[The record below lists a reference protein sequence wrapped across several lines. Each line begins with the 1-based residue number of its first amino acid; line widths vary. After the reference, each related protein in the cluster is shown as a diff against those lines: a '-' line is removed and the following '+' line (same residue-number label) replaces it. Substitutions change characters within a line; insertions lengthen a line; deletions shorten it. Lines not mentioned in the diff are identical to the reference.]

1 MSNCCPAVKAGWG
14 FAVAIVL
21 LRVCVGFHFFKEGAN
36 KLQDPKPFSAMFF
49 GGAKGPLAP
58 TFQSMVWDAD
68 GTERF
73 DADKV
78 VAAWSQYVQA
88 AKSHFRFDPEQ
99 VKLADEKLARREE
112 LLRDYLAGRA
122 DDIDEYFKGL
132 KRREANRADAARW
145 QVASLRGQS
154 EKTESELKAKRGPW
168 LAEIDRQGKDLER
181 DMAAVATSEQRASA
195 GSLDVFKP
203 GRRFLDSEAVDK
215 IIPCFDATL
224 GILLVLGLFARPA
237 ALVAAAFLTSVVA
250 SQWPGAYGAQPTY
263 YQAVELCALLV
274 LAAANA
280 GQVAGLD
287 WFVSVLRSYWCPL
300 KLFSAVKKA

>member
-49 GGAKGPLAP
+49 GGAKGPFAP
-58 TFQSMVWDAD
+58 TFQAMVWDAD
-68 GTERF
+68 GAERF

-78 VAAWSQYVQA
+78 VAAWSDYVQK
-88 AKSHFRFDPEQ
+88 AKVHFGFDPDQ
-99 VKLADEKLARREE
+99 VKLADEKLGRREQ
-112 LLRDYLAGRA
+112 LLRDYLGGRA

-132 KRREANRADAARW
+132 KRAEANRADPPRW

-154 EKTESELKAKRGPW
+154 EKIEYELKAKRGPW

-181 DMAAVATSEQRASA
+181 DIAEVATSEQRAAA
-195 GSLDVFKP
+195 GTLAVFKP

-224 GILLVLGLFARPA
+224 GILLVLGLFTRPA

-280 GQVAGLD
+280 GRVAGLD
-287 WFVSVLRSYWCPL
+287 TFVDLACAKWCPL
-300 KLFSAVKKA
+300 QLFRSAKTA

>member
-1 MSNCCPAVKAGWG
+1 M
-14 FAVAIVL
+14 AIVL

-58 TFQSMVWDAD
+58 TFQAMVWDAD

-88 AKSHFRFDPEQ
+88 AKSHFRFDPKQ

-112 LLRDYLAGRA
+112 LLRDYLGGRA

-154 EKTESELKAKRGPW
+154 EKIESELKAKRGPW

-181 DMAAVATSEQRASA
+181 DMVAVATSEQRASA
-195 GSLDVFKP
+195 GLLDVYKP

-237 ALVAAAFLTSVVA
+237 ALVAAAFLSSVVA

-263 YQAVELCALLV
+263 YQAVELCSLLV

-287 WFVSVLRSYWCPL
+287 AFVSMLCSKWCPL
-300 KLFSAVKKA
+300 KLFSAAKKA